1 MKEHTQLAQQI
12 IDLSGGKENI
22 TLITNCMT
30 RVRLEVKDM
39 DLVNTEKIK
48 GLKGVFG
55 VYVDAQVQVVVG
67 PGTAKKVADEALA
80 IWGGASRQTSQP
92 TETYQ
97 ADKEKAKEI
106 AAKNKQAI
114 KSKQKVSK
122 V

>member
-1 MKEHTQLAQQI
+1 M
-12 IDLSGGKENI
+12 
-22 TLITNCMT
+22 
-30 RVRLEVKDM
+30 
-39 DLVNTEKIK
+39 
-48 GLKGVFG
+48 
-55 VYVDAQVQVVVG
+55 VG

-122 V
+122 VQLALKTISNVFIPLSAALIASGYEKRRTLLSGHSRRR